1 MTPTQYIWEKEIVSI
16 SQLGEWLNEV
26 TFKDETTEIFNDK
39 QLEYFITEEQKDA
52 TQFNEIVIKQILND
66 VIEVFKDADPNDL
79 TDIAAKILM
88 AYEAHDIKM
97 SQVDTVWIRFLWLM
111 REIIQ
116 TVADSYM
123 VWYKL
128 AVWKAFWTYQEW
140 LHHDYFIDNIKV
152 SDIKRLKD

>member
-1 MTPTQYIWEKEIVSI
+1 MV
-16 SQLGEWLNEV
+16 
-26 TFKDETTEIFNDK
+26 
-39 QLEYFITEEQKDA
+39 
-52 TQFNEIVIKQILND
+52 
-66 VIEVFKDADPNDL
+66 
-79 TDIAAKILM
+79 
-88 AYEAHDIKM
+88 YEAHDIKM

-111 REIIQ
+111 KEIIQ